1 MFFFNIFGS
10 ILLFFDPLRQSVL
23 NLTPIHLFVM
33 FILFLW
39 ANSYFSIKLIK
50 AIIVIYLIGVLAEV
64 LGVRYNIIFG
74 NYYYGNSL
82 GPQVFEV
89 PLIIGFNW
97 LTLSFATYGVSSY
110 FFRNKTVITIFA
122 SILMVLTDYI
132 IEPMAGALD
141 FWYWVG
147 GNIPIQ
153 NYVGWFF
160 VSLIIHTI
168 LVKMNFKF
176 NIKLCLALLLSQI
189 LFFVIQYFNYGFLEH
204 KFFYFLLLALSL
216 SFPLLRSFEEKLSY
230 YKKWIALFPAILTM
244 MAIHIPIDILF
255 TRLGIW
261 SFNNDFVSGV
271 YLFNLPLEEWLFFV
285 IIPFCCV
292 FIYEST
298 NYFFKPQIASQKNL
312 KTSLLI
318 GVILIVLA
326 LVFFEKTYTT
336 TYFSF
341 SGIIL
346 ILIFLCKPK
355 WWKKF
360 QIMFVFSLIPFLI
373 VNGFLTGS
381 FTDQPIVSYNDE
393 QNLGIRL
400 LNIPF
405 EDIFYCFNILVLV
418 VAVYEYQLSK
428 MFSIKNN

>member
-33 FILFLW
+33 FTLFLW

-110 FFRNKTVITIFA
+110 LFRNKTVIIVFA

-141 FWYWVG
+141 FWYWAG
-147 GNIPIQ
+147 GKIPIQ

-160 VSLIIHTI
+160 VSLIIHSI

-189 LFFVIQYFNYGFLEH
+189 LFFVIQYFNYGF
-204 KFFYFLLLALSL
+204 FGA
-216 SFPLLRSFEEKLSY
+216 
-230 YKKWIALFPAILTM
+230 
-244 MAIHIPIDILF
+244 
-255 TRLGIW
+255 
-261 SFNNDFVSGV
+261 
-271 YLFNLPLEEWLFFV
+271 
-285 IIPFCCV
+285 
-292 FIYEST
+292 
-298 NYFFKPQIASQKNL
+298 
-312 KTSLLI
+312 
-318 GVILIVLA
+318 
-326 LVFFEKTYTT
+326 
-336 TYFSF
+336 
-341 SGIIL
+341 
-346 ILIFLCKPK
+346 
-355 WWKKF
+355 
-360 QIMFVFSLIPFLI
+360 
-373 VNGFLTGS
+373 
-381 FTDQPIVSYNDE
+381 
-393 QNLGIRL
+393 
-400 LNIPF
+400 
-405 EDIFYCFNILVLV
+405 
-418 VAVYEYQLSK
+418 
-428 MFSIKNN
+428 

>member
-1 MFFFNIFGS
+1 M
-10 ILLFFDPLRQSVL
+10 D
-23 NLTPIHLFVM
+23 
-33 FILFLW
+33 
-39 ANSYFSIKLIK
+39 
-50 AIIVIYLIGVLAEV
+50 
-64 LGVRYNIIFG
+64 
-74 NYYYGNSL
+74 
-82 GPQVFEV
+82 
-89 PLIIGFNW
+89 
-97 LTLSFATYGVSSY
+97 
-110 FFRNKTVITIFA
+110 
-122 SILMVLTDYI
+122 
-132 IEPMAGALD
+132 
-141 FWYWVG
+141 
-147 GNIPIQ
+147 
-153 NYVGWFF
+153 
-160 VSLIIHTI
+160 
-168 LVKMNFKF
+168 
-176 NIKLCLALLLSQI
+176 
-189 LFFVIQYFNYGFLEH
+189 FLEH

-230 YKKWIALFPAILTM
+230 YKKWRALFPAILTM

-312 KTSLLI
+312 KTSLFI

-346 ILIFLCKPK
+346 ILIFLCKPN

-381 FTDQPIVSYNDE
+381 FTDQPVVSYNDE

>member
-33 FILFLW
+33 FALFLW

-110 FFRNKTVITIFA
+110 LFRNKTVITTFA
-122 SILMVLTDYI
+122 SMLMVLTDYI

-189 LFFVIQYFNYGFLEH
+189 LFFVIQYFNYGF
-204 KFFYFLLLALSL
+204 FGA
-216 SFPLLRSFEEKLSY
+216 
-230 YKKWIALFPAILTM
+230 
-244 MAIHIPIDILF
+244 
-255 TRLGIW
+255 
-261 SFNNDFVSGV
+261 
-271 YLFNLPLEEWLFFV
+271 
-285 IIPFCCV
+285 
-292 FIYEST
+292 
-298 NYFFKPQIASQKNL
+298 
-312 KTSLLI
+312 
-318 GVILIVLA
+318 
-326 LVFFEKTYTT
+326 
-336 TYFSF
+336 
-341 SGIIL
+341 
-346 ILIFLCKPK
+346 
-355 WWKKF
+355 
-360 QIMFVFSLIPFLI
+360 
-373 VNGFLTGS
+373 
-381 FTDQPIVSYNDE
+381 
-393 QNLGIRL
+393 
-400 LNIPF
+400 
-405 EDIFYCFNILVLV
+405 
-418 VAVYEYQLSK
+418 
-428 MFSIKNN
+428 

>member
-23 NLTPIHLFVM
+23 NLTPIHLFGM

-64 LGVRYNIIFG
+64 IGVRYNIIFG

-110 FFRNKTVITIFA
+110 FFRKKTVIIVFA
-122 SILMVLTDYI
+122 STLMVLTDYI

-189 LFFVIQYFNYGFLEH
+189 LFFVIQYFNYGF
-204 KFFYFLLLALSL
+204 FGA
-216 SFPLLRSFEEKLSY
+216 
-230 YKKWIALFPAILTM
+230 
-244 MAIHIPIDILF
+244 
-255 TRLGIW
+255 
-261 SFNNDFVSGV
+261 
-271 YLFNLPLEEWLFFV
+271 
-285 IIPFCCV
+285 
-292 FIYEST
+292 
-298 NYFFKPQIASQKNL
+298 
-312 KTSLLI
+312 
-318 GVILIVLA
+318 
-326 LVFFEKTYTT
+326 
-336 TYFSF
+336 
-341 SGIIL
+341 
-346 ILIFLCKPK
+346 
-355 WWKKF
+355 
-360 QIMFVFSLIPFLI
+360 
-373 VNGFLTGS
+373 
-381 FTDQPIVSYNDE
+381 
-393 QNLGIRL
+393 
-400 LNIPF
+400 
-405 EDIFYCFNILVLV
+405 
-418 VAVYEYQLSK
+418 
-428 MFSIKNN
+428 

>member
-23 NLTPIHLFVM
+23 NLTPIHLFGM

-50 AIIVIYLIGVLAEV
+50 VIIVIYLIGVLAEV

-110 FFRNKTVITIFA
+110 FFRNKTVIIIFA

-189 LFFVIQYFNYGFLEH
+189 LFFVIQYFNYG
-204 KFFYFLLLALSL
+204 
-216 SFPLLRSFEEKLSY
+216 
-230 YKKWIALFPAILTM
+230 LFGA
-244 MAIHIPIDILF
+244 
-255 TRLGIW
+255 
-261 SFNNDFVSGV
+261 
-271 YLFNLPLEEWLFFV
+271 
-285 IIPFCCV
+285 
-292 FIYEST
+292 
-298 NYFFKPQIASQKNL
+298 
-312 KTSLLI
+312 
-318 GVILIVLA
+318 
-326 LVFFEKTYTT
+326 
-336 TYFSF
+336 
-341 SGIIL
+341 
-346 ILIFLCKPK
+346 
-355 WWKKF
+355 
-360 QIMFVFSLIPFLI
+360 
-373 VNGFLTGS
+373 
-381 FTDQPIVSYNDE
+381 
-393 QNLGIRL
+393 
-400 LNIPF
+400 
-405 EDIFYCFNILVLV
+405 
-418 VAVYEYQLSK
+418 
-428 MFSIKNN
+428 

>member
-1 MFFFNIFGS
+1 MFA
-10 ILLFFDPLRQSVL
+10 
-23 NLTPIHLFVM
+23 
-33 FILFLW
+33 LFLW

-82 GPQVFEV
+82 GPQVLEV

-110 FFRNKTVITIFA
+110 LLKNKTVITVFA

-189 LFFVIQYFNYGFLEH
+189 LFFVIQYFNYGF
-204 KFFYFLLLALSL
+204 FGA
-216 SFPLLRSFEEKLSY
+216 
-230 YKKWIALFPAILTM
+230 
-244 MAIHIPIDILF
+244 
-255 TRLGIW
+255 
-261 SFNNDFVSGV
+261 
-271 YLFNLPLEEWLFFV
+271 
-285 IIPFCCV
+285 
-292 FIYEST
+292 
-298 NYFFKPQIASQKNL
+298 
-312 KTSLLI
+312 
-318 GVILIVLA
+318 
-326 LVFFEKTYTT
+326 
-336 TYFSF
+336 
-341 SGIIL
+341 
-346 ILIFLCKPK
+346 
-355 WWKKF
+355 
-360 QIMFVFSLIPFLI
+360 
-373 VNGFLTGS
+373 
-381 FTDQPIVSYNDE
+381 
-393 QNLGIRL
+393 
-400 LNIPF
+400 
-405 EDIFYCFNILVLV
+405 
-418 VAVYEYQLSK
+418 
-428 MFSIKNN
+428 

>member
-50 AIIVIYLIGVLAEV
+50 AIIVIYLVGVLAEV

-97 LTLSFATYGVSSY
+97 LTLSFATHGVSSY
-110 FFRNKTVITIFA
+110 FFRNKTVIIVFA
-122 SILMVLTDYI
+122 STLMVLTDYI

-189 LFFVIQYFNYGFLEH
+189 LFFVIQYFNYGF
-204 KFFYFLLLALSL
+204 FGA
-216 SFPLLRSFEEKLSY
+216 
-230 YKKWIALFPAILTM
+230 
-244 MAIHIPIDILF
+244 
-255 TRLGIW
+255 
-261 SFNNDFVSGV
+261 
-271 YLFNLPLEEWLFFV
+271 
-285 IIPFCCV
+285 
-292 FIYEST
+292 
-298 NYFFKPQIASQKNL
+298 
-312 KTSLLI
+312 
-318 GVILIVLA
+318 
-326 LVFFEKTYTT
+326 
-336 TYFSF
+336 
-341 SGIIL
+341 
-346 ILIFLCKPK
+346 
-355 WWKKF
+355 
-360 QIMFVFSLIPFLI
+360 
-373 VNGFLTGS
+373 
-381 FTDQPIVSYNDE
+381 
-393 QNLGIRL
+393 
-400 LNIPF
+400 
-405 EDIFYCFNILVLV
+405 
-418 VAVYEYQLSK
+418 
-428 MFSIKNN
+428 

>member
-23 NLTPIHLFVM
+23 NLTSIHLFVM

-97 LTLSFATYGVSSY
+97 LTLSFATHGVSSY
-110 FFRNKTVITIFA
+110 LFRNKTVIPVFA

-189 LFFVIQYFNYGFLEH
+189 LFFVIQYFNYGF
-204 KFFYFLLLALSL
+204 FGA
-216 SFPLLRSFEEKLSY
+216 
-230 YKKWIALFPAILTM
+230 
-244 MAIHIPIDILF
+244 
-255 TRLGIW
+255 
-261 SFNNDFVSGV
+261 
-271 YLFNLPLEEWLFFV
+271 
-285 IIPFCCV
+285 
-292 FIYEST
+292 
-298 NYFFKPQIASQKNL
+298 
-312 KTSLLI
+312 
-318 GVILIVLA
+318 
-326 LVFFEKTYTT
+326 
-336 TYFSF
+336 
-341 SGIIL
+341 
-346 ILIFLCKPK
+346 
-355 WWKKF
+355 
-360 QIMFVFSLIPFLI
+360 
-373 VNGFLTGS
+373 
-381 FTDQPIVSYNDE
+381 
-393 QNLGIRL
+393 
-400 LNIPF
+400 
-405 EDIFYCFNILVLV
+405 
-418 VAVYEYQLSK
+418 
-428 MFSIKNN
+428 

>member
-33 FILFLW
+33 FALFLW

-82 GPQVFEV
+82 GPQVLEV

-110 FFRNKTVITIFA
+110 LFKNKTVITVFA

-141 FWYWVG
+141 FWYWAG
-147 GNIPIQ
+147 GKIPIQ

-168 LVKMNFKF
+168 LVKMNLKF

-189 LFFVIQYFNYGFLEH
+189 LFFVIQYFNYGF
-204 KFFYFLLLALSL
+204 FGA
-216 SFPLLRSFEEKLSY
+216 
-230 YKKWIALFPAILTM
+230 
-244 MAIHIPIDILF
+244 
-255 TRLGIW
+255 
-261 SFNNDFVSGV
+261 
-271 YLFNLPLEEWLFFV
+271 
-285 IIPFCCV
+285 
-292 FIYEST
+292 
-298 NYFFKPQIASQKNL
+298 
-312 KTSLLI
+312 
-318 GVILIVLA
+318 
-326 LVFFEKTYTT
+326 
-336 TYFSF
+336 
-341 SGIIL
+341 
-346 ILIFLCKPK
+346 
-355 WWKKF
+355 
-360 QIMFVFSLIPFLI
+360 
-373 VNGFLTGS
+373 
-381 FTDQPIVSYNDE
+381 
-393 QNLGIRL
+393 
-400 LNIPF
+400 
-405 EDIFYCFNILVLV
+405 
-418 VAVYEYQLSK
+418 
-428 MFSIKNN
+428 

>member
-33 FILFLW
+33 FALFLW

-97 LTLSFATYGVSSY
+97 LTLSLATYGVSSY
-110 FFRNKTVITIFA
+110 FFRNKIVITIFA
-122 SILMVLTDYI
+122 SMLMVLTDYI

-176 NIKLCLALLLSQI
+176 NFKLCLALLLSQI
-189 LFFVIQYFNYGFLEH
+189 LFFVIQYFNYGF
-204 KFFYFLLLALSL
+204 FGA
-216 SFPLLRSFEEKLSY
+216 
-230 YKKWIALFPAILTM
+230 
-244 MAIHIPIDILF
+244 
-255 TRLGIW
+255 
-261 SFNNDFVSGV
+261 
-271 YLFNLPLEEWLFFV
+271 
-285 IIPFCCV
+285 
-292 FIYEST
+292 
-298 NYFFKPQIASQKNL
+298 
-312 KTSLLI
+312 
-318 GVILIVLA
+318 
-326 LVFFEKTYTT
+326 
-336 TYFSF
+336 
-341 SGIIL
+341 
-346 ILIFLCKPK
+346 
-355 WWKKF
+355 
-360 QIMFVFSLIPFLI
+360 
-373 VNGFLTGS
+373 
-381 FTDQPIVSYNDE
+381 
-393 QNLGIRL
+393 
-400 LNIPF
+400 
-405 EDIFYCFNILVLV
+405 
-418 VAVYEYQLSK
+418 
-428 MFSIKNN
+428 

>member
-33 FILFLW
+33 FALFLW

-97 LTLSFATYGVSSY
+97 LTLSLATYGVSSY
-110 FFRNKTVITIFA
+110 FFRNKIVITIFA
-122 SILMVLTDYI
+122 SMLMVLTDYI

-141 FWYWVG
+141 FWYWVE

-189 LFFVIQYFNYGFLEH
+189 LFFVIQYFNYGF
-204 KFFYFLLLALSL
+204 FGA
-216 SFPLLRSFEEKLSY
+216 
-230 YKKWIALFPAILTM
+230 
-244 MAIHIPIDILF
+244 
-255 TRLGIW
+255 
-261 SFNNDFVSGV
+261 
-271 YLFNLPLEEWLFFV
+271 
-285 IIPFCCV
+285 
-292 FIYEST
+292 
-298 NYFFKPQIASQKNL
+298 
-312 KTSLLI
+312 
-318 GVILIVLA
+318 
-326 LVFFEKTYTT
+326 
-336 TYFSF
+336 
-341 SGIIL
+341 
-346 ILIFLCKPK
+346 
-355 WWKKF
+355 
-360 QIMFVFSLIPFLI
+360 
-373 VNGFLTGS
+373 
-381 FTDQPIVSYNDE
+381 
-393 QNLGIRL
+393 
-400 LNIPF
+400 
-405 EDIFYCFNILVLV
+405 
-418 VAVYEYQLSK
+418 
-428 MFSIKNN
+428 

>member
-10 ILLFFDPLRQSVL
+10 VLLFFDPLRQSVL

-50 AIIVIYLIGVLAEV
+50 AIIVIYLVGVLAEV

-110 FFRNKTVITIFA
+110 FFRNKTVIIVFA

-160 VSLIIHTI
+160 VSLIIHSI

-189 LFFVIQYFNYGFLEH
+189 LFFVIQYFNYGF
-204 KFFYFLLLALSL
+204 FGA
-216 SFPLLRSFEEKLSY
+216 
-230 YKKWIALFPAILTM
+230 
-244 MAIHIPIDILF
+244 
-255 TRLGIW
+255 
-261 SFNNDFVSGV
+261 
-271 YLFNLPLEEWLFFV
+271 
-285 IIPFCCV
+285 
-292 FIYEST
+292 
-298 NYFFKPQIASQKNL
+298 
-312 KTSLLI
+312 
-318 GVILIVLA
+318 
-326 LVFFEKTYTT
+326 
-336 TYFSF
+336 
-341 SGIIL
+341 
-346 ILIFLCKPK
+346 
-355 WWKKF
+355 
-360 QIMFVFSLIPFLI
+360 
-373 VNGFLTGS
+373 
-381 FTDQPIVSYNDE
+381 
-393 QNLGIRL
+393 
-400 LNIPF
+400 
-405 EDIFYCFNILVLV
+405 
-418 VAVYEYQLSK
+418 
-428 MFSIKNN
+428 

>member
-23 NLTPIHLFVM
+23 NLTPIHLFGM

-50 AIIVIYLIGVLAEV
+50 AIIVIYFIGVLAEV
-64 LGVRYNIIFG
+64 IGVRYNIIFG

-110 FFRNKTVITIFA
+110 FFRNKTVIIVFA

-189 LFFVIQYFNYGFLEH
+189 LFFVIQYFNYGF
-204 KFFYFLLLALSL
+204 FGA
-216 SFPLLRSFEEKLSY
+216 
-230 YKKWIALFPAILTM
+230 
-244 MAIHIPIDILF
+244 
-255 TRLGIW
+255 
-261 SFNNDFVSGV
+261 
-271 YLFNLPLEEWLFFV
+271 
-285 IIPFCCV
+285 
-292 FIYEST
+292 
-298 NYFFKPQIASQKNL
+298 
-312 KTSLLI
+312 
-318 GVILIVLA
+318 
-326 LVFFEKTYTT
+326 
-336 TYFSF
+336 
-341 SGIIL
+341 
-346 ILIFLCKPK
+346 
-355 WWKKF
+355 
-360 QIMFVFSLIPFLI
+360 
-373 VNGFLTGS
+373 
-381 FTDQPIVSYNDE
+381 
-393 QNLGIRL
+393 
-400 LNIPF
+400 
-405 EDIFYCFNILVLV
+405 
-418 VAVYEYQLSK
+418 
-428 MFSIKNN
+428 

>member
-33 FILFLW
+33 FALFLW

-82 GPQVFEV
+82 GPQVLEV

-110 FFRNKTVITIFA
+110 LFKNKTIITVFA

-141 FWYWVG
+141 FWYWAE

-160 VSLIIHTI
+160 VSLIIHSI

-176 NIKLCLALLLSQI
+176 NIKLCMALLLSQI
-189 LFFVIQYFNYGFLEH
+189 LFFTIQYFNYG
-204 KFFYFLLLALSL
+204 
-216 SFPLLRSFEEKLSY
+216 
-230 YKKWIALFPAILTM
+230 LFGA
-244 MAIHIPIDILF
+244 
-255 TRLGIW
+255 
-261 SFNNDFVSGV
+261 
-271 YLFNLPLEEWLFFV
+271 
-285 IIPFCCV
+285 
-292 FIYEST
+292 
-298 NYFFKPQIASQKNL
+298 
-312 KTSLLI
+312 
-318 GVILIVLA
+318 
-326 LVFFEKTYTT
+326 
-336 TYFSF
+336 
-341 SGIIL
+341 
-346 ILIFLCKPK
+346 
-355 WWKKF
+355 
-360 QIMFVFSLIPFLI
+360 
-373 VNGFLTGS
+373 
-381 FTDQPIVSYNDE
+381 
-393 QNLGIRL
+393 
-400 LNIPF
+400 
-405 EDIFYCFNILVLV
+405 
-418 VAVYEYQLSK
+418 
-428 MFSIKNN
+428 

>member
-23 NLTPIHLFVM
+23 NLTPIHLFGM
-33 FILFLW
+33 FVLFLW

-122 SILMVLTDYI
+122 SMLMVLTDYI

-141 FWYWVG
+141 FWYWAG

-189 LFFVIQYFNYGFLEH
+189 LFFVIQYFNYGF
-204 KFFYFLLLALSL
+204 FGA
-216 SFPLLRSFEEKLSY
+216 
-230 YKKWIALFPAILTM
+230 
-244 MAIHIPIDILF
+244 
-255 TRLGIW
+255 
-261 SFNNDFVSGV
+261 
-271 YLFNLPLEEWLFFV
+271 
-285 IIPFCCV
+285 
-292 FIYEST
+292 
-298 NYFFKPQIASQKNL
+298 
-312 KTSLLI
+312 
-318 GVILIVLA
+318 
-326 LVFFEKTYTT
+326 
-336 TYFSF
+336 
-341 SGIIL
+341 
-346 ILIFLCKPK
+346 
-355 WWKKF
+355 
-360 QIMFVFSLIPFLI
+360 
-373 VNGFLTGS
+373 
-381 FTDQPIVSYNDE
+381 
-393 QNLGIRL
+393 
-400 LNIPF
+400 
-405 EDIFYCFNILVLV
+405 
-418 VAVYEYQLSK
+418 
-428 MFSIKNN
+428 

>member
-33 FILFLW
+33 FALFLW

-82 GPQVFEV
+82 GPQVLEV

-110 FFRNKTVITIFA
+110 LFKNKTVITVFA

-141 FWYWVG
+141 FWYWAG
-147 GNIPIQ
+147 GKIPIQ

-160 VSLIIHTI
+160 VSLIIHSI

-189 LFFVIQYFNYGFLEH
+189 LFFTIQYFNYG
-204 KFFYFLLLALSL
+204 
-216 SFPLLRSFEEKLSY
+216 
-230 YKKWIALFPAILTM
+230 LFGA
-244 MAIHIPIDILF
+244 
-255 TRLGIW
+255 
-261 SFNNDFVSGV
+261 
-271 YLFNLPLEEWLFFV
+271 
-285 IIPFCCV
+285 
-292 FIYEST
+292 
-298 NYFFKPQIASQKNL
+298 
-312 KTSLLI
+312 
-318 GVILIVLA
+318 
-326 LVFFEKTYTT
+326 
-336 TYFSF
+336 
-341 SGIIL
+341 
-346 ILIFLCKPK
+346 
-355 WWKKF
+355 
-360 QIMFVFSLIPFLI
+360 
-373 VNGFLTGS
+373 
-381 FTDQPIVSYNDE
+381 
-393 QNLGIRL
+393 
-400 LNIPF
+400 
-405 EDIFYCFNILVLV
+405 
-418 VAVYEYQLSK
+418 
-428 MFSIKNN
+428 

>member
-23 NLTPIHLFVM
+23 NLTPIHLFGM

-97 LTLSFATYGVSSY
+97 LALSFATYGVSSY
-110 FFRNKTVITIFA
+110 FFGNKIFITVFA

-176 NIKLCLALLLSQI
+176 NFKLCLALLLSQI
-189 LFFVIQYFNYGFLEH
+189 LFFVIQYFNYGF
-204 KFFYFLLLALSL
+204 FGA
-216 SFPLLRSFEEKLSY
+216 
-230 YKKWIALFPAILTM
+230 
-244 MAIHIPIDILF
+244 
-255 TRLGIW
+255 
-261 SFNNDFVSGV
+261 
-271 YLFNLPLEEWLFFV
+271 
-285 IIPFCCV
+285 
-292 FIYEST
+292 
-298 NYFFKPQIASQKNL
+298 
-312 KTSLLI
+312 
-318 GVILIVLA
+318 
-326 LVFFEKTYTT
+326 
-336 TYFSF
+336 
-341 SGIIL
+341 
-346 ILIFLCKPK
+346 
-355 WWKKF
+355 
-360 QIMFVFSLIPFLI
+360 
-373 VNGFLTGS
+373 
-381 FTDQPIVSYNDE
+381 
-393 QNLGIRL
+393 
-400 LNIPF
+400 
-405 EDIFYCFNILVLV
+405 
-418 VAVYEYQLSK
+418 
-428 MFSIKNN
+428 